1 MYSDLTIALA
11 SANVQEARRRGERQ
25 AVIAEARRGSQSAAP
40 GAVWGYFRHARRQTH
55 QQAVRRTA

>member
-11 SANVQEARRRGERQ
+11 SANVQEARRTADRQ
-25 AVIAEARRGSQSAAP
+25 AIVAEARRGSQSAGP
-40 GAVWGYFRHARRQTH
+40 SAVWGYFRHARRQTH